1 VKEFMMFAKVDCTPF
16 MMVAKVLLVVASVLL
31 FMILVLA
38 IEPPRLEVRVL
49 PVLLRVLEVFR
60 LVTVRFVPVAF
71 VKRRFEIVEVMKEE
85 MVEKRL
91 VEVALVEVKLLKI
104 GLSDNIYVTLP
115 SVVVATVRLEE
126 DARY

>member
-1 VKEFMMFAKVDCTPF
+1 MLAKADCTPF
-16 MMVAKVLLVVASVLL
+16 MMVEKVLLVVASVLL

-38 IEPPRLEVRVL
+38 IDPPRLEVRVL
-49 PVLLRVLEVFR
+49 PVLVKVFVVLR

-71 VKRRFEIVEVMKEE
+71 VNSRFEIVEVMKFEI
-85 MVEKRL
+85 VEKRL

-115 SVVVATVRLEE
+115 SVVVATVRLED

>member
-1 VKEFMMFAKVDCTPF
+1 MIFAKTDCTPF
-16 MMVAKVLLVVASVLL
+16 MMVEKVLLVVASVLL

-38 IEPPRLEVRVL
+38 IDPPRLEVRVL
-49 PVLLRVLEVFR
+49 PVLLRVLEALR
-60 LVTVRFVPVAF
+60 LVTVRFVPVAL
-71 VKRRFEIVEVMKEE
+71 VNNRFEIVEVMKFEI
-85 MVEKRL
+85 VEKRL
-91 VEVALVEVKLLKI
+91 VEVALVEVKFPKI